1 MKDKTWIFLSVIVVL
16 MTAVVVAGVHAL
28 YAGLDPAEEESVDI
42 LPVYSEDQLT
52 ALMQD
57 DDIDYSFPTS
67 TEVEKQ
73 TPGKEEAKSEPVTK
87 KETKTEPAKAAPKA
101 ETAPKEEPKPA
112 ETKKPLEFKVKN
124 FRTGKMNTLKQSSDT
139 YKLQLIDH
147 TGKSMWTVKLSG
159 PIVGPVAEVD
169 NLYAGKIQF
178 MVAVGDKLHIF
189 DLKGNELKGY
199 PKTAAGTI
207 TKGPVK
213 TTKGNASCFKV
224 ETDKGTVYY
233 NTKTAKFM

>member
-16 MTAVVVAGVHAL
+16 MTTVVVAGVHAL

-73 TPGKEEAKSEPVTK
+73 TPKKEEAKSEPAK
-87 KETKTEPAKAAPKA
+87 AETKPEPAKEVAKPAQPA
-101 ETAPKEEPKPA
+101 KEETKPA

-124 FRTGKMNTLKQSSDT
+124 FRTGKMNTLKQSPDT

-189 DLKGNELKGY
+189 DLKGNELRGY
-199 PKTAAGTI
+199 PKTAAGAI

-213 TTKGNASCFKV
+213 TTKGNVSCFKL
-224 ETDKGTVYY
+224 ETEKGIVYY
-233 NTKTAKFM
+233 NTKTAKFI